1 VTTQSGVRS
10 ARCEVRGATCDVR
23 RAVVRRAVVRR
34 AVVRRAVVRRAV
46 VRRAVVRR
54 AVRRAALG
62 AAALGA
68 VLGAGAPTASAQGR
82 VTNAKTETHAVA
94 QSLDREVQS
103 IAARGAAA
111 WLAYRLPMVAGPRQM
126 CCWDTIGDGD
136 ACCGRCRLE
145 GGGGISMN
153 TGDQQSR
160 NGSRVVLEP
169 ATEFVVFVRV
179 ESGSVGRI
187 RTFTP
192 DCDIDGGGMPI
203 VWLENVK
210 PDDSVA
216 WLTGLVTGAPD
227 TGERHD
233 HVAKP
238 AMTAIALT
246 NAPSAD
252 RALEDF
258 VAPSRPEW
266 LRGETAF
273 WIGNSRGEPGA
284 RILARMMAQDPSDK
298 VRDKVAFA
306 LSVNK
311 TPAALATLVAAA
323 KDDKS
328 PRVRGQALF
337 WLAQK
342 AGQQAVATITGAI
355 DNDPETEVKKK
366 AVFAL
371 SQLPKDEGVPRLI
384 QVARTNKN
392 AEVRKQA
399 MFWLGQ
405 SKDPR
410 AVQFF
415 EDILT
420 KR

>member
-1 VTTQSGVRS
+1 VTGG
-10 ARCEVRGATCDVR
+10 CEVRGAGC
-23 RAVVRRAVVRR
+23 VVRCWVLRATV
-34 AVVRRAVVRRAV
+34 
-46 VRRAVVRR
+46 
-54 AVRRAALG
+54 LG
-62 AAALGA
+62 AA
-68 VLGAGAPTASAQGR
+68 VLGAFAPGALAQGR
-82 VTNAKTETHAVA
+82 VSNAKTETRAVA
-94 QSLDREVQS
+94 QSLEREVQS
-103 IAARGAAA
+103 VASRGTAA
-111 WLAYRLPMVAGPRQM
+111 WVAYRMPMVAGPRQM
-126 CCWDTIGDGD
+126 CCWDTISD
-136 ACCGRCRLE
+136 AGTCCGQCRLE
-145 GGGGISMN
+145 GGGGITMN
-153 TGDQQSR
+153 SGDQMTR
-160 NGSRVVLEP
+160 NGSRIALEP
-169 ATEFVVFVRV
+169 ATEFVIFARV
-179 ESGSVGRI
+179 EAGAVGRI

-192 DCDIDGGGMPI
+192 DCDVDGGGMPV
-203 VWLENVK
+203 VWLDNVK

-216 WLTGLVTGAPD
+216 WLTTLITGAPD

-246 NAPSAD
+246 NAPAAD
-252 RALEDF
+252 RALEAF
-258 VAPSRPEW
+258 VAPTRPEW
-266 LRGETAF
+266 MRSEMAF

-284 RILARMMAQDPSDK
+284 RILARMMMEDPSDK
-298 VRDKVAFA
+298 VRDKVTFG

-311 TPAALATLVAAA
+311 TPLALTTLLAAA

-328 PRVRGQALF
+328 PRVRSQALF

-342 AGQQAVATITGAI
+342 AGQQAVATITNAI

-371 SQLPKDEGVPRLI
+371 SQLPKDDGVPKLI